1 MVVSKSALA
10 WGQRLERFDRADI
23 TVAQFCRQEGVS
35 QAAFYYW
42 RRKLRGQPA
51 AAQSDQAPPLP
62 RFLPVSLATRPM
74 APTAPP
80 PQPLTPQP
88 SLSQSRMTIDL
99 PGGIRIRFEL
109 PSEHLQAGQSEA
121 RP

>member
-1 MVVSKSALA
+1 MVATKNALA
-10 WGQRLERFDRADI
+10 WGERFDRFDRTDV
-23 TVAQFCRQEGVS
+23 TVAEFCRQEGVS

-51 AAQSDQAPPLP
+51 VAQPDQAPPLP
-62 RFLPVSLATRPM
+62 RFLPVSLGTRP
-74 APTAPP
+74 TAS
-80 PQPLTPQP
+80 TPQP
-88 SLSQSRMTIDL
+88 SLPQSRMTIDL

-109 PSEHLQAGQSEA
+109 PAGHPQGDPAEA

>member
-1 MVVSKSALA
+1 MVVSKSALSWA
-10 WGQRLERFDRADI
+10 KRLDRFDRADV

-42 RRKLRGQPA
+42 RRKLRGPLA
-51 AAQSDQAPPLP
+51 ASPLSQATPLP
-62 RFLPVSLATRPM
+62 RFLPVSLTTTPTTSASPAAATPTRP
-74 APTAPP
+74 A
-80 PQPLTPQP
+80 LP
-88 SLSQSRMTIDL
+88 SRVTIDL

-109 PSEHLQAGQSEA
+109 PAGHPQVDPMEV

>member
-10 WGQRLERFDRADI
+10 WGMRLDRFDRAGI

-51 AAQSDQAPPLP
+51 VAQSDHAPPLP
-62 RFLPVSLATRPM
+62 RFLPLSLGTRPK
-74 APTAPP
+74 AS
-80 PQPLTPQP
+80 TPQP
-88 SLSQSRMTIDL
+88 SLRQSRMTIDL
-99 PGGIRIRFEL
+99 PDGIRICFEL
-109 PSEHLQAGQSEA
+109 PSEHLQAGQPEA